1 MSAMNQIR
9 EIRQALG
16 LTQDAMA
23 QALGCRQGAISFY
36 EVGRSDPLPDTA
48 REIIK
53 LARSRGLPIGFD
65 HIYGDAEIPK
75 LESSTADA
83 QTAAEG

>member
-1 MSAMNQIR
+1 MNQIK

-16 LTQDAMA
+16 MTQDAMA
-23 QALGCRQGAISFY
+23 QELGCRQGAISFY

-53 LARSRGLPIGFD
+53 LARSRGLAIGFD
-65 HIYGDAEIPK
+65 HIYGEAKIPA
-75 LESSTADA
+75 LEPATADA
-83 QTAAEG
+83 SAPAAGA